1 MPTRDEYLKR
11 PLAERLGSL
20 ARAPDELAVAIR
32 GQTAAA
38 LHQRPGGAGR
48 APGGVPSPPGPRRG
62 AEDRQYHRN
71 DPHEALTAFGRRR
84 REVLALLGGLSA
96 EQWRRGGIHPEHG
109 RFSFEAWIAG
119 MAGHDDN
126 HLDQLRRAHGS
137 RLP

>member
-11 PLAERLGSL
+11 PLAERLQAL
-20 ARAPDELAVAIR
+20 RPAPEGPA
-32 GQTAAA
+32 
-38 LHQRPGGAGR
+38 GA
-48 APGGVPSPPGPRRG
+48 PRRATD
-62 AEDRQYHRN
+62 AERWAEARKYPRN

-126 HLDQLRRAHGS
+126 HLDQLRRAAHGS
-137 RLP
+137 PFPYQP